1 MFEEQLVAVHRNYLG
16 EIISFKTSAGRI
28 ISYQKALLEAEEG
41 MITGVNIEE
50 SLDGQS
56 VVLVPETATS
66 FNEWPNM
73 Y

>member
-28 ISYQKALLEAEEG
+28 ISYQKALLEAEDG

-50 SLDGQS
+50 SHDGQS
-56 VVLVPETATS
+56 VILVPETASS